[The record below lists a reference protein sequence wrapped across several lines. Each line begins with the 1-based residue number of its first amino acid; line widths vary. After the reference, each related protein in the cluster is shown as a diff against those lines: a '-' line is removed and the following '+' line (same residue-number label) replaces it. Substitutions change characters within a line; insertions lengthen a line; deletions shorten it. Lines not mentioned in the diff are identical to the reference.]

1 MIDWL
6 NSIGLSLTSEYGYI
20 VYTTACV
27 LAVMVISSIVS
38 CIFGTVL
45 GIFSKH

>member
-6 NSIGLSLTSEYGYI
+6 NSIGLSVTSEYGYI

-27 LAVMVISSIVS
+27 LSVMVCSAIIS
-38 CIFGTVL
+38 CIFSAVF
-45 GIFSKH
+45 GIFNR